1 MKILLANITT
11 MVGVIGGVEKVFSNM
26 ANEFIKR
33 GYEVSV
39 VFSDNKE
46 GKPYFELDEKVQ
58 CYNLKHL
65 VIDGKKY
72 DIPEKKFPLSSKI
85 LREIIRPFNKN
96 YAREMKENFFG
107 NLIADNLKRVLDKEK
122 PDLII
127 SHRALTTKYLMVD
140 AKTNI
145 PVISMFHD
153 DPKDILETATTQV
166 KKSLENSAYIQ
177 VLLPYAVKYVEEYCN
192 YSKEKII
199 VIPNAV
205 KQFEETVKYNKKNK
219 FKIIYIARLSKCQKQ
234 QHLLIQAFN
243 LLKNKF
249 DDWQIELWG
258 PTADE
263 NYDKELIKLISDND
277 LEGKIKLCGATN
289 EVDNVMKTADI
300 FAYTSLYEGFGIA
313 IAEAMSI
320 GLPVIGIKE
329 CLALNDLI
337 KDKKTGL
344 LCHNN
349 PADIANKLQ
358 MLMTDINLR
367 KTLGSAAHVAM
378 KEYKAEK
385 IWNKW
390 DTLVKQILKEQRY
403 A

>member
-46 GKPYFELDEKVQ
+46 GKPYFELDERVQ

-65 VIDGKKY
+65 VIEGKKY
-72 DIPEKKFPLSSKI
+72 DIPDKKFPLSSKI

-96 YAREMKENFFG
+96 YAREMKENFLG
-107 NLIADNLKRVLDKEK
+107 NIIADNLKRVLDKEK

-153 DPKDILETATTQV
+153 DPKDILETATMQV
-166 KKSLENSAYIQ
+166 KKSIENSACVQ
-177 VLLPYAVKYVEEYCN
+177 VLLPYAVKYVEKYCN
-192 YSKEKII
+192 YFKEKIVI
-199 VIPNAV
+199 IPNAV
-205 KQFEETVKYNKKNK
+205 KQFAETVKYDEKDK
-219 FKIIYIARLSKCQKQ
+219 FKISYIARLSKRQKQ
-234 QHLLIQAFN
+234 QHLLIQAFS
-243 LLKNKF
+243 LLKNDFKN
-249 DDWQIELWG
+249 WQVELWG

-263 NYDKELIKLISDND
+263 NYDKELIKLISDNKLD
-277 LEGKIKLCGATN
+277 ENVKLCGTTN
-289 EVDNVMKTADI
+289 EVDKAMKTADI

-313 IAEAMSI
+313 LAEAMSI
-320 GLPVIGIKE
+320 GLPAIGIKE
-329 CLALNDLI
+329 CLAVNDLI
-337 KDKKTGL
+337 KDKETGL

-349 PADIANKLQ
+349 PEDIANKLK
-358 MLMTDINLR
+358 MLMSNIELR
-367 KTLGSAAHVAM
+367 RKLGTSAHAAM
-378 KEYKAEK
+378 KEYEAEK

-390 DTLVKQILKEQRY
+390 DTLVKQILKE
-403 A
+403 

>member
-46 GKPYFELDEKVQ
+46 GKPYFGLDEKVQ

-65 VIDGKKY
+65 VIDEKKY
-72 DIPEKKFPLSSKI
+72 DIPDKKFPLSSKI
-85 LREIIRPFNKN
+85 LREIIRLFNKN
-96 YAREMKENFFG
+96 YAREMKENFLG

-153 DPKDILETATTQV
+153 DPKDILETATMQV
-166 KKSLENSAYIQ
+166 KKSIENSACVQ
-177 VLLPYAVKYVEEYCN
+177 VLLPYAVKYVEKYCN
-192 YSKEKII
+192 YFKEKIVI
-199 VIPNAV
+199 IPNAV
-205 KQFEETVKYNKKNK
+205 KQFAETVKYDEKDK
-219 FKIIYIARLSKCQKQ
+219 FKIIYIARLSKRQKQ
-234 QHLLIQAFN
+234 QHLLIQAFS
-243 LLKNKF
+243 LLKNDFKN
-249 DDWQIELWG
+249 WQVELWG

-263 NYDKELIKLISDND
+263 NYDKELIKLISDNKLD
-277 LEGKIKLCGATN
+277 ENVKLCGTTN
-289 EVDNVMKTADI
+289 EVDKAMKTADI

-313 IAEAMSI
+313 LAEAMSI

-329 CLALNDLI
+329 CLAVNDLI
-337 KDKKTGL
+337 KDKETGL

-349 PADIANKLQ
+349 PEDIANKLK
-358 MLMTDINLR
+358 MLMSNIELR
-367 KTLGSAAHVAM
+367 RKLGTSAHAAM
-378 KEYKAEK
+378 KEYEAEK

-390 DTLVKQILKEQRY
+390 DTLVKQILKE
-403 A
+403 

>member
-46 GKPYFELDEKVQ
+46 GKPYFELDERVQ

-65 VIDGKKY
+65 VIDGQKY
-72 DIPEKKFPLSSKI
+72 DIPDKKFPLSSKI

-96 YAREMKENFFG
+96 YAREMKENFLG

-153 DPKDILETATTQV
+153 DPNDILETATTQV
-166 KKSLENSAYIQ
+166 KKSIENSACVQ
-177 VLLPYAVKYVEEYCN
+177 VLLPYAVKYVEKYCN
-192 YSKEKII
+192 YFKEKIVI
-199 VIPNAV
+199 IPNAV
-205 KQFEETVKYNKKNK
+205 KQFVETVKYDEKDK
-219 FKIIYIARLSKCQKQ
+219 FKIIYIARLSKRQKQ
-234 QHLLIQAFN
+234 QHLLIQAFS
-243 LLKNKF
+243 LLKNDFKN
-249 DDWQIELWG
+249 WQVELWG

-263 NYDKELIKLISDND
+263 NYDKELIKLISDNKLD
-277 LEGKIKLCGATN
+277 ENVKLCGTTN
-289 EVDNVMKTADI
+289 EVDKAMKTADI

-313 IAEAMSI
+313 LAEAMSI

-329 CLALNDLI
+329 CLAVNDLI
-337 KDKKTGL
+337 KDKETGL

-349 PADIANKLQ
+349 PEDIANKLK
-358 MLMTDINLR
+358 MLMSNVELR
-367 KTLGSAAHVAM
+367 RKLGTAAHSEM
-378 KEYKAEK
+378 KQYDSNEV
-385 IWNKW
+385 W
-390 DTLVKQILKEQRY
+390 DRWDKLIKSLK
-403 A
+403 

>member
-46 GKPYFELDEKVQ
+46 GKPYFELDERVQ

-65 VIDGKKY
+65 VIDGEKY
-72 DIPEKKFPLSSKI
+72 DIPDKKFPLSSKI

-96 YAREMKENFFG
+96 YAREMKENFLG

-145 PVISMFHD
+145 PVVSMFHD
-153 DPKDILETATTQV
+153 DPEITLNTATEQV
-166 KKSLENSAYIQ
+166 KEAIEKSAFSQ
-177 VLLPYAVKYVEEYCN
+177 VLLPYGLNVLKKYCPN
-192 YSKEKII
+192 ANGI
-199 VIPNAV
+199 VIPNAIN
-205 KQFEETVKYNKKNK
+205 QFKNIINYNEKGNYE
-219 FKIIYIARLSKCQKQ
+219 IIYISRISRHEKR
-234 QHLLIQAFN
+234 QHLLIEAFK
-243 LLKNKF
+243 LLYNDFNNWSVEFWGPF
-249 DDWQIELWG
+249 DDKKY
-258 PTADE
+258 ADE
-263 NYDKELIKLISDND
+263 LNNLISKYNMND
-277 LEGKIKLCGATN
+277 RVKLCGATN
-289 EVDNVMKTADI
+289 NVEQVMRNADI
-300 FAYTSLYEGFGIA
+300 FCFTSLYEGFSISLG
-313 IAEAMSI
+313 EAMSI

-329 CLALNDLI
+329 CLAVNDLI
-337 KDKKTGL
+337 KDKETGL

-349 PADIANKLQ
+349 PEDIANKLK
-358 MLMTDINLR
+358 MLMSNVELR
-367 KTLGSAAHVAM
+367 RKLGTAAHSEM
-378 KEYKAEK
+378 KQYDSNEV
-385 IWNKW
+385 W
-390 DTLVKQILKEQRY
+390 DRWDKLIKSLK
-403 A
+403 

>member
-46 GKPYFELDEKVQ
+46 GKPYFELDERVQ

-65 VIDGKKY
+65 VIDEKKY
-72 DIPEKKFPLSSKI
+72 DIPDKKFPLSSKI

-96 YAREMKENFFG
+96 YAREMKENFLG
-107 NLIADNLKRVLDKEK
+107 NIIADNLKRVLDKEK

-166 KKSLENSAYIQ
+166 KKSLENSAYVQ
-177 VLLPYAVKYVEEYCN
+177 VLLPYGVEYVKKFCSKANVIIIPNVIRQFNEKVDIKLKEN
-192 YSKEKII
+192 YKII
-199 VIPNAV
+199 D
-205 KQFEETVKYNKKNK
+205 
-219 FKIIYIARLSKCQKQ
+219 IARLSKRQKQ
-234 QHLLIQAFN
+234 QHLLVKAF
-243 LLKNKF
+243 LLLNKDF
-249 DDWQIELWG
+249 GNWKLELWG
-258 PTADE
+258 PTEDK
-263 NYDKELIKLISDND
+263 NYCTEIEHIIKKNN
-277 LEGKIKLCGATN
+277 LEERIELCGATN
-289 EVDNVMKTADI
+289 NVEGVMRGADI
-300 FAYTSLYEGFGIA
+300 FCMPSMYEGFPISLG
-313 IAEAMSI
+313 EAMSI

-329 CLALNDLI
+329 CLAVNDLI
-337 KDKKTGL
+337 KDKETGL

-349 PADIANKLQ
+349 PEDIANKLK
-358 MLMTDINLR
+358 MLMSNVELR
-367 KTLGSAAHVAM
+367 RKLGTAAHSEM
-378 KEYKAEK
+378 KQYDSNEV
-385 IWNKW
+385 W
-390 DTLVKQILKEQRY
+390 DRWDKLIKSLK
-403 A
+403 

>member
-46 GKPYFELDEKVQ
+46 GKPYFELDERVQ

-65 VIDGKKY
+65 VIDGEKY
-72 DIPEKKFPLSSKI
+72 DIPDKKFPLSSKI

-96 YAREMKENFFG
+96 YAREMKENFLG
-107 NLIADNLKRVLDKEK
+107 NLIADNLKRVLDKEE

-166 KKSLENSAYIQ
+166 KKSLENSAYVQ
-177 VLLPYAVKYVEEYCN
+177 VLLPYGVEYVKKFCSKANVIIIPNVIRQFNEKVDIKLKEN
-192 YSKEKII
+192 YKII
-199 VIPNAV
+199 D
-205 KQFEETVKYNKKNK
+205 
-219 FKIIYIARLSKCQKQ
+219 IARLSKRQKQ
-234 QHLLIQAFN
+234 QHLLVKAF
-243 LLKNKF
+243 LLLNKDF
-249 DDWQIELWG
+249 GNWKLELWG
-258 PTADE
+258 PTEDK
-263 NYDKELIKLISDND
+263 NYCTEIEHIIKKNN
-277 LEGKIKLCGATN
+277 LEERIELCGATN
-289 EVDNVMKTADI
+289 DVEGVMRGADI
-300 FAYTSLYEGFGIA
+300 FCMPSMYEGFPISLG
-313 IAEAMSI
+313 EAMSI

-329 CLALNDLI
+329 CLAVNDLI
-337 KDKKTGL
+337 KDKETGL

-349 PADIANKLQ
+349 PEDIANKLK
-358 MLMTDINLR
+358 MLMSNVELR
-367 KTLGSAAHVAM
+367 RKLGTAAHSEM
-378 KEYKAEK
+378 KQYDSNEV
-385 IWNKW
+385 W
-390 DTLVKQILKEQRY
+390 DRWDKLIKSLK
-403 A
+403 

>member
-46 GKPYFELDEKVQ
+46 GKPYFELDERVQ

-65 VIDGKKY
+65 VIEGKKY
-72 DIPEKKFPLSSKI
+72 DIPDKKFPLSSKI

-96 YAREMKENFFG
+96 YAREMKENFLG
-107 NLIADNLKRVLDKEK
+107 NIIADNLKRVLDKEK

-153 DPKDILETATTQV
+153 DPKDILETATMQV
-166 KKSLENSAYIQ
+166 KKSIENSACVQ
-177 VLLPYAVKYVEEYCN
+177 VLLPYAVKYVEKYCN
-192 YSKEKII
+192 YFKEKIVI
-199 VIPNAV
+199 IPNAV
-205 KQFEETVKYNKKNK
+205 KQFAETVKYDEKDK
-219 FKIIYIARLSKCQKQ
+219 FKIIYIARLSKRPKQ
-234 QHLLIQAFN
+234 QHLLIQAFS
-243 LLKNKF
+243 LLKNDFKN
-249 DDWQIELWG
+249 WQVELWG

-263 NYDKELIKLISDND
+263 NYDKELIKLISDNKLD
-277 LEGKIKLCGATN
+277 ENVKLCGTTN
-289 EVDNVMKTADI
+289 EVDKAMKTADI

-313 IAEAMSI
+313 LAEAMSI

-329 CLALNDLI
+329 CLAVNDLI
-337 KDKKTGL
+337 KDKETGL

-349 PADIANKLQ
+349 PEDIANKLK
-358 MLMTDINLR
+358 MLMSNIELR
-367 KTLGSAAHVAM
+367 RKLGTSAHAAM
-378 KEYKAEK
+378 KEYEAEK

-390 DTLVKQILKEQRY
+390 DTLVKQILKE
-403 A
+403 